1 MSNEVPKQSISK
13 HLIKIIIQLIQ
24 SKQGPAAIRYGIFLL
39 LLVITFNGF
48 NVLNSFVGRDFISSI
63 EQKNESGFYK
73 YALLYGLVFLISA
86 GIGAIYRFLE
96 ERLGILWREQLTWR
110 LTNSY
115 LSEKTYHSILN
126 QKGIENPDQRIT
138 DDVKAFTTTTLSFIL
153 LFLGGVFSAISFAGV
168 LWTINPI
175 LFLVAILYASIG
187 TISTIYLGKE
197 LIRLNYNQLDL
208 EANYRSDL
216 LHIKQ
221 HAESIALTHR
231 ELRMSVRLKSKL
243 KKLVTNFRKLI
254 SVNLRLSLFTNSYN
268 YFIQIIPML
277 LIAPSYM
284 RGEIEFGVI
293 TQAGLAFTTLLN
305 AFSLI
310 VTQFQSISA
319 FSAVVKRLQT
329 LDTAMVLSEEL
340 MKEKSKTNFLSNEI
354 KFENFSIYANDK
366 SRYIIENLNLSIKQK
381 ERWLVTSVDEATKLS
396 FFRALAGISNHEEG
410 KLLRPNRDKILFLPE
425 QPYLPPGRLR
435 NVIVPAF
442 LGNSVSDSQVMKELK
457 NFGLDTLVKRLGG
470 LSALKEWDDELSLA
484 EKFKIS
490 TIRIQ
495 YAKPK
500 FVVLDRPTSS
510 VGKFEISKIL
520 KKFYSLGITTIV
532 LAKGEETALEYDYQL
547 NLSHFGK
554 WTVTTLNPF
563 REESDVSITK

>member
-1 MSNEVPKQSISK
+1 MTIEPIKYQRGK
-13 HLIKIIIQLIQ
+13 HLLTIIHQLLK
-24 SKQGPAAIRYGIFLL
+24 SKQGPTAIRYSIYLL
-39 LLVITFNGF
+39 LLVICFNLF

-63 EQKNESGFYK
+63 EQKNEVGFYQF
-73 YALLYGLVFLISA
+73 ALLYGLLFLLSA
-86 GIGAIYRFLE
+86 GIGSIYRFME

-110 LTNSY
+110 LTGSY
-115 LSEKTYHSILN
+115 LSERTYHNILN

-138 DDVKAFTTTTLSFIL
+138 DDVKAFTTTTLSFLL

-168 LWTINPI
+168 LWSINPI
-175 LFLVAILYASIG
+175 LFLVAVLYALIG
-187 TISTIYLGKE
+187 TISTIFLGKE

-221 HAESIALTHR
+221 HAESIAVTHR

-243 KKLVTNFRKLI
+243 KKLVTNFKKLI

-277 LIAPSYM
+277 IIAPSYM

-310 VTQFQSISA
+310 VSQFQSISA
-319 FSAVVKRLQT
+319 FTAVVKRIQT
-329 LDTAMVLSEEL
+329 LDTAMVHSESTNKN
-340 MKEKSKTNFLSNEI
+340 KEKLNYHSDEI
-354 KFENFSIYANDK
+354 QFENFSIYSGDK
-366 SRYIIENLNLSIKQK
+366 SKFILDHLNLTIKTK
-381 ERWLVTSVDEATKLS
+381 ERWLITANDEETKLS
-396 FFRALAGISNHEEG
+396 FFRALAGISNHQEG
-410 KLLRPNRDKILFLPE
+410 KILKPSRDEILFLPE

-442 LGNSVSDSQVMKELK
+442 LGNSVSDFQVMKELK
-457 NFGLDTLVKRLGG
+457 NHNLDTLVKRLGG

-484 EKFKIS
+484 EKFRIS

-495 YAKPK
+495 FAKPK
-500 FVVLDRPTSS
+500 FVVIDRPTSS

-520 KKFYSLGITTIV
+520 KKFHNLGITSIV
-532 LAKGEETALEYDYQL
+532 LAKGEETALEYDYHL
-547 NLSHFGK
+547 NLTHFGK
-554 WTVTTLNPF
+554 WSVNRMSPF
-563 REESDVSITK
+563 LKEA

>member
-1 MSNEVPKQSISK
+1 MLTELNKPSIVK
-13 HLIKIIIQLIQ
+13 HLLSFISQLFR
-24 SKQGPAAIRYGIFLL
+24 SKQGPAAIRYSIFLL

-48 NVLNSFVGRDFISSI
+48 NVLNSYVGRDFISAL
-63 EQKNESGFYK
+63 EQKNSKSFFHF
-73 YALLYGLVFLISA
+73 ALLYGIVFIISS
-86 GIGAIYRFLE
+86 GIGGIYRFIE
-96 ERLGILWREQLTWR
+96 ERLGVLWREQLTWR
-110 LTNSY
+110 FTESY

-126 QKGIENPDQRIT
+126 KKGIENPDQRIT

-153 LFLGGVFSAISFAGV
+153 LFLGGVFSAVSFAGV
-168 LWTINPI
+168 LWSINPI
-175 LFLVAILYASIG
+175 LFFVAILYAMIG
-187 TISTIYLGKE
+187 TISTILLGKD
-197 LIRLNYNQLDL
+197 LIRINYNQLDL

-243 KKLVTNFRKLI
+243 KKLVTNFKKLI

-284 RGEIEFGVI
+284 RGEIQFGVI

-310 VTQFQSISA
+310 VTQFQSISS
-319 FSAVVKRLQT
+319 FSAVVKRLQS
-329 LDTAMVLSEEL
+329 LDTAMEE
-340 MKEKSKTNFLSNEI
+340 SIKTVKQREQDSFHLDEI
-354 KFENFSIYANDK
+354 IFDQFSLYANDK
-366 SRYIIENLNLSIKQK
+366 SMYLIQNLNLKIKRK
-381 ERWLVTSVDEATKLS
+381 ERWLITAIDENTKLIL
-396 FFRALAGISNHEEG
+396 FRTLAGLNKENEG
-410 KLLRPNRDKILFLPE
+410 RILKPNRDEVLFLPE

-435 NVIVPAF
+435 NVIVPTF
-442 LGNSVSDSQVMKELK
+442 LANTIPDSRVMKELK
-457 NFGLDTLVKRLGG
+457 FHNLDTLVKRLGG

-495 YAKPK
+495 FAKPK
-500 FVVLDRPTSS
+500 FVVIDRPTSS
-510 VGKFEISKIL
+510 VGKFEVSKVL
-520 KKFYSLGITTIV
+520 KNFHSLGITTII
-532 LAKGEETALEYDYQL
+532 LAKGEETALEYDYHL
-547 NLSHFGK
+547 NFGHFGK
-554 WTVTTLNPF
+554 WTLNPLSPF
-563 REESDVSITK
+563 LKEN

>member
-1 MSNEVPKQSISK
+1 MTIEIPKQSTSK
-13 HLIKIIIQLIQ
+13 HLLKILSQFLK
-24 SKQGPAAIRYGIFLL
+24 SKQGPTAIRYGVFLL
-39 LLVITFNGF
+39 LLVIVFNGF

-63 EQKNESGFYK
+63 EQKNEHAFYK
-73 YALLYGLVFLISA
+73 FALLYGLVFLISA
-86 GIGAIYRFLE
+86 GIGSIYRFME

-110 LTNSY
+110 LTSSY

-138 DDVKAFTTTTLSFIL
+138 DDVRSFTTTTLSFIL

-175 LFLVAILYASIG
+175 LFLVAILYATIG
-187 TISTIYLGKE
+187 TISTIYLGKD

-231 ELRMSVRLKSKL
+231 ELRMTVRLKSKL
-243 KKLVTNFRKLI
+243 NKLVTNFKKLI

-310 VTQFQSISA
+310 VTQFQSISS
-319 FSAVVKRLQT
+319 FTAVVKRLQT
-329 LDTAMVLSEEL
+329 LDNAMYLSEE
-340 MKEKSKTNFLSNEI
+340 KAKSMELSNFHPEEI
-354 KFENFSIYANDK
+354 RFENFSLYANDK
-366 SRYIIENLNLSIKQK
+366 SKFLIHNLNLSIKTK
-381 ERWLVTSVDEATKLS
+381 ERWLITAIDETTKLI
-396 FFRALAGISNHEEG
+396 FFRTLAGIHNQEEG
-410 KLLRPNRDKILFLPE
+410 RILKPNRDEVLFLPE

-442 LGNSVSDSQVMKELK
+442 LGNSVSDVRVMKELK
-457 NFGLDTLVKRLGG
+457 MHNLDTLVKRLGG

-484 EKFKIS
+484 EKFNIS

-495 YAKPK
+495 FAKPK
-500 FVVLDRPTSS
+500 FVVIDRPTSS

-520 KKFYSLGITTIV
+520 KNFHNLGITTIV
-532 LAKGEETALEYDYQL
+532 LAKGEETALEYDYHL

-554 WTVTTLNPF
+554 WNLNHINPF
-563 REESDVSITK
+563 IQAI